1 MEMAFRCQH
10 CEEVIGMYEPMVVI
24 DEAGARSSAR
34 LDEQAGAGPPG
45 ECYHRDCYVRVYG
58 GDPTR

>member
-1 MEMAFRCQH
+1 
-10 CEEVIGMYEPMVVI
+10 MYEPMVVI
-24 DEAGARSSAR
+24 GEAGVRSSAR

-58 GDPTR
+58 GDPTP